1 MAYLNQVMLIG
12 YSGDH
17 PVVLKET
24 QTGSFVRI
32 TVATNKKYT
41 NDQGDTV
48 TDTQWHTVYFNN
60 GLGKF
65 VASHVKKG
73 SKLYL
78 SGELRYSEYQD
89 KAGQTCYAVGIY
101 AHDCQILQLAVEAA
115 A

>member
-1 MAYLNQVMLIG
+1 LIK
-12 YSGDH
+12 
-17 PVVLKET
+17 VVKIL
-24 QTGSFVRI
+24 TGSFIAIARI
-32 TVATNKKYT
+32 TFVTNKKTT
-41 NDQGDTV
+41 NDQGDIL

-89 KAGQTCYAVGIY
+89 KTGQTCYAVGIY
-101 AHDCQILQLAVEAA
+101 AYACQLLQAA
-115 A
+115 AETAA